1 MLYPDALNHT
11 YCVPPVHFNKVPYTR
26 NTVPDTNLSA
36 LVPPVHDVSQKSGSA
51 APVQTVSAASQ
62 PSGNASPVRIVPPAS
77 QPSGRVAPVQTVSAA
92 SQPPGSAAPIHNV
105 TPVSQKSGSAT
116 PTRNVP
122 RASRTPASAA
132 PVRSVPP
139 VSQQSTPSPLW
150 PLESEPLAKPASVIR
165 SDFADDIAQRH
176 VLANLKELGTR
187 SGEVMFILSQVSF
200 SNYLNK
206 DSEAAAAAQLP
217 RPNTLPEQYRRGDFD
232 ILLIHR
238 RYGVLI
244 GEIKS
249 VGRSQ
254 PKLGKTPEE
263 EDDDVVKKVE
273 RAIKQLDKSD
283 IVVKH
288 VLQDIAQGLTVRK
301 ALFLPNVS
309 NAQLRRVL
317 GARPLLEQVTRT

>member
-1 MLYPDALNHT
+1 
-11 YCVPPVHFNKVPYTR
+11 
-26 NTVPDTNLSA
+26 
-36 LVPPVHDVSQKSGSA
+36 
-51 APVQTVSAASQ
+51 
-62 PSGNASPVRIVPPAS
+62 
-77 QPSGRVAPVQTVSAA
+77 
-92 SQPPGSAAPIHNV
+92 
-105 TPVSQKSGSAT
+105 
-116 PTRNVP
+116 
-122 RASRTPASAA
+122 
-132 PVRSVPP
+132 
-139 VSQQSTPSPLW
+139 
-150 PLESEPLAKPASVIR
+150 
-165 SDFADDIAQRH
+165 
-176 VLANLKELGTR
+176 
-187 SGEVMFILSQVSF
+187 MFILSQVSF

>member
-1 MLYPDALNHT
+1 M
-11 YCVPPVHFNKVPYTR
+11 
-26 NTVPDTNLSA
+26 
-36 LVPPVHDVSQKSGSA
+36 
-51 APVQTVSAASQ
+51 
-62 PSGNASPVRIVPPAS
+62 
-77 QPSGRVAPVQTVSAA
+77 
-92 SQPPGSAAPIHNV
+92 
-105 TPVSQKSGSAT
+105 
-116 PTRNVP
+116 
-122 RASRTPASAA
+122 
-132 PVRSVPP
+132 
-139 VSQQSTPSPLW
+139 
-150 PLESEPLAKPASVIR
+150 
-165 SDFADDIAQRH
+165 
-176 VLANLKELGTR
+176 
-187 SGEVMFILSQVSF
+187 
-200 SNYLNK
+200 
-206 DSEAAAAAQLP
+206 
-217 RPNTLPEQYRRGDFD
+217 PEQYRRGDFD

-309 NAQLRRVL
+309 NAQLRRAL